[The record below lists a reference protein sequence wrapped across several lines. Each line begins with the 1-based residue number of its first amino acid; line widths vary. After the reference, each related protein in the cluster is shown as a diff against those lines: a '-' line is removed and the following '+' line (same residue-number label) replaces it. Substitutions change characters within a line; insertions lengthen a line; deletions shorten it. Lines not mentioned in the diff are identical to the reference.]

1 VGPVLE
7 KGWVLLTFRDKRPG
21 GTPMSNAYEGY
32 GWIRVKRYTRDTSK
46 PLEEQYTEL
55 EQHHEKEMEFL
66 IAEVRKLGS
75 AHSSIGTDA
84 AFAARAL
91 LINSLTDVDFMYHA
105 LTKTE
110 KELVTKTQFTELVKW
125 IHGRK

>member
-1 VGPVLE
+1 
-7 KGWVLLTFRDKRPG
+7 
-21 GTPMSNAYEGY
+21 MSNAYEGY
-32 GWIRVKRYTRDTSK
+32 GWIRAKRYTRDTSK

-110 KELVTKTQFTELVKW
+110 KELVTKPQFTELVKW